1 MVWYRFLEEQK
12 RQQFKFNTTVKVNLQ
27 KDTYKKELNFE
38 LAKVH
43 ERKKEKKLLQLIM
56 NFMKIN

>member
-1 MVWYRFLEEQK
+1 MVWCHFLEEQK
-12 RQQFKFNTTVKVNLQ
+12 RQQFKFNITVKVNLQ

-43 ERKKEKKLLQLIM
+43 ERKEEKELP
-56 NFMKIN
+56 